1 VCGRRDAG
9 GVLRSPTR
17 PRAAAGIGEVRILAR
32 NGTAAEA
39 VEMLEQMALEDDPFV
54 YGYRFI
60 QPQS

>member
-1 VCGRRDAG
+1 M
-9 GVLRSPTR
+9 T
-17 PRAAAGIGEVRILAR
+17 IG
-32 NGTAAEA
+32 EA